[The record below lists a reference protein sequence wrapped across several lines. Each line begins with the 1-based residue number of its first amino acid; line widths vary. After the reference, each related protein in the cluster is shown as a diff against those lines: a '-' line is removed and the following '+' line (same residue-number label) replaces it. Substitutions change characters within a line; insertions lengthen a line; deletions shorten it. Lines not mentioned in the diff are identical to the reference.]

1 MANYSRT
8 DRVSEEV
15 KRELSAVIRELKDPR
30 LPVMVTVVAVNVTKD
45 LKFAK
50 AHISIMGN
58 EEVKNNALA
67 ALKSASGFIRREI
80 RPVRGFEN
88 IPVAKSVFDLPEKP
102 DGAMICLPSRLAET
116 AEADASCTVK
126 MTFTP
131 ENGESYTLVDY
142 ASAGKDWQSA
152 IAAWLPTRG

>member
-80 RPVRGFEN
+80 GH
-88 IPVAKSVFDLPEKP
+88 
-102 DGAMICLPSRLAET
+102 RLNLRN
-116 AEADASCTVK
+116 
-126 MTFTP
+126 TP
-131 ENGESYTLVDY
+131 EFTFVSDNSIEYGAHINEIL
-142 ASAGKDWQSA
+142 KE
-152 IAAWLPTRG
+152 L